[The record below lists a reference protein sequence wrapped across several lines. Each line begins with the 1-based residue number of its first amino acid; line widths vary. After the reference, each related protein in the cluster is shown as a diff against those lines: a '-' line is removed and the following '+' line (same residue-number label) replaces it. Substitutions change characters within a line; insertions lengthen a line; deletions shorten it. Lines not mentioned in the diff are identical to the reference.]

1 MTAVR
6 AESVIAIAFAHSA
19 EVQAWRLTITR
30 KEREHINC
38 TLLNLRNLGH
48 VASFSIQDI
57 GGGTVQDFAAEL
69 RSLIGSLPVDVSCDA
84 RKVTVSPAPAFLM
97 PVWRFDHAVRG
108 LPASTG
114 CLLGLDLEL
123 IATPSFDEEFGA
135 HLPGHSG
142 RWLIRARPMF

>member
-6 AESVIAIAFAHSA
+6 AESIIAIAFAHSA

-30 KEREHINC
+30 KEREHIDC

-48 VASFSIQDI
+48 VASFSIRDI
-57 GGGTVQDFAAEL
+57 GCGTVQDFAAEL
-69 RSLIGSLPVDVSCDA
+69 RSRIGSLPVEACCNAGKAAVG
-84 RKVTVSPAPAFLM
+84 PAPAFLM

-123 IATPSFDEEFGA
+123 IATPSVDDEFGA
-135 HLPGHSG
+135 HLPGHNG